1 MLQVLMAFRMYV
13 ELNKH
18 TSYRPMKKKIN
29 KIPVTRHFLNGTPVK
44 SERFTRGNTKTI

>member
-18 TSYRPMKKKIN
+18 ISNRHIKKKI
-29 KIPVTRHFLNGTPVK
+29 IG
-44 SERFTRGNTKTI
+44 FTVSSASDSARPSRKRRN